1 MYRGKIG
8 CITETNIVL
17 QINYTLETNSE
28 RAELRFVVTRD
39 GGSGSGELD
48 EGSQKVPTSSYKDNC

>member
-1 MYRGKIG
+1 MYRGKTG

-48 EGSQKVPTSSYKDNC
+48 EGSQKVPTSSYKDKC